1 VPINAE
7 PFCPR
12 HEAGVP
18 MRLRSL
24 HTDSTWPGQLL
35 GLFVCPDC
43 GDERRHPI
51 EAEAGTA

>member
-1 VPINAE
+1 
-7 PFCPR
+7 
-12 HEAGVP
+12 